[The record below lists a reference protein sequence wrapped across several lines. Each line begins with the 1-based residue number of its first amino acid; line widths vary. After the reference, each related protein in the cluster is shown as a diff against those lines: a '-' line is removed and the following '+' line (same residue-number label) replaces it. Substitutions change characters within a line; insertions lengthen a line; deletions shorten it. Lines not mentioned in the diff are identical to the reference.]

1 MLIYVL
7 AVKSDL
13 MVGFLDGFLQSL
25 RFLVFSLLRLY
36 RRKTVLEIFILIQD
50 LFVYLLYFSEDGIKV
65 LFDVLHLF
73 YLFFVFISHI
83 AVVLPCVGVLGVPDG
98 HLPLVA

>member
-1 MLIYVL
+1 MLVYVL

-13 MVGFLDGFLQSL
+13 MVGFLDCFLQSL
-25 RFLVFSLLRLY
+25 RFLIFSLFRLH
-36 RRKTVLEIFILIQD
+36 RREAILEVFILIQD
-50 LFVYLLYFSEDGIKV
+50 LFVHLLYFSEYRIKV

-73 YLFFVFISHI
+73 YLFFVFISDI
-83 AVVLPCVGVLGVPDG
+83 SDLLTRVRVVRVADR